1 MSLKKSISLHR
12 LDEKSD
18 QRNRYES
25 LIPQIR
31 DKKITVIKQSGQP
44 DNLIDNQNVQL
55 SDMSKNSVSDRK
67 GRFKENDL
75 LQMNLK
81 ALRSKTKENE
91 AKIMELTIERNGLLS
106 EKRSYLIESDLSSKM
121 LEKIL
126 SERDKQEKK
135 IEMIMFN
142 LDNVKKECM
151 RKTSKTKLRTRR
163 RIR

>member
-67 GRFKENDL
+67 GHFKENDL
-75 LQMNLK
+75 LQINLK

-91 AKIMELTIERNGLLS
+91 AKIVELTIERNGLLS

-135 IEMIMFN
+135 IEMRKRFMFCF
-142 LDNVKKECM
+142 LY
-151 RKTSKTKLRTRR
+151 T
-163 RIR
+163 IYFF